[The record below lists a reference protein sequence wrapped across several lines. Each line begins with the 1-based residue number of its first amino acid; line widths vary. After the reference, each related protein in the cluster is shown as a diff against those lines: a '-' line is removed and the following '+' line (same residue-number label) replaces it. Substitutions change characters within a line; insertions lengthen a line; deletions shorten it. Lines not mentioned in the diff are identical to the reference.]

1 MEIQTENMKHEMQ
14 TGDIYLYTYIDCMRN
29 GQNLRRENVLLHQ
42 VTILLNPMPIPS
54 FEKPPHV
61 RRFRLCKA
69 ADDVDQRPLTPLLW
83 DTPFMPQISLQFFGF
98 GCFKID

>member
-14 TGDIYLYTYIDCMRN
+14 TGVIYPYTYIDCMRN

-61 RRFRLCKA
+61 RRFRLCQA
-69 ADDVDQRPLTPLLW
+69 ADDVETP
-83 DTPFMPQISLQFFGF
+83 DTALMGHALHASDFPAVFRAWLFQN
-98 GCFKID
+98 